1 MTRDAPPRPK
11 IPPDFASPA
20 LANVPDRDHFGSL
33 VMHFQ
38 GSSPNPLRPNTRRAR
53 TAQMLDE
60 VVGNDAV
67 VLLFVVVPHLV
78 EPRAE
83 LFEDRAIADARPAVN
98 R

>member
-1 MTRDAPPRPK
+1 
-11 IPPDFASPA
+11 
-20 LANVPDRDHFGSL
+20 
-33 VMHFQ
+33 
-38 GSSPNPLRPNTRRAR
+38 
-53 TAQMLDE
+53 MLDE